1 MRSEPAILIVPLAV
15 AAAVV
20 LGVHLA
26 LVLGVPG
33 ASVLVGW
40 SRLIAVTT
48 FLVVF
53 LVCLMASSSESIREF
68 VKQIA
73 VWLGILVLLPMSVWY
88 GTSAF
93 SPPPDWKHYSKA
105 TSRLDEKIRDA
116 TSEADKDKLR
126 QERDRIDA
134 ERDEAER
141 VFYADMFWLAY
152 PTGLLAILLGTV
164 FPVQAVG
171 AGLMF
176 GGLASL
182 TAGCYAYWDRMG
194 DWLRFGSL
202 VLALLVLLI
211 LGTWRFRPS
220 RSG

>member
-1 MRSEPAILIVPLAV
+1 MRSEPAILIVPLATGAIV
-15 AAAVV
+15 FF
-20 LGVHLA
+20 GVRILA
-26 LVLGVPG
+26 LVLGVH
-33 ASVLVGW
+33 VGVVAAAYIAAAITLL
-40 SRLIAVTT
+40 LI
-48 FLVVF
+48 F
-53 LVCLMASSSESIREF
+53 LVCLMASSSESVREL

-73 VWLGILVLLPMSVWY
+73 VWLGIVVLLPMSVWY

-93 SPPPDWKHYSKA
+93 SPPPDWKHYSKT
-105 TSRLDEKIRDA
+105 TSRLDEKIHDA
-116 TSEADKDKLR
+116 KSEAEKDKLR

-141 VFYADMFWLAY
+141 VFYADMFWVAY
-152 PTGLLAILLGTV
+152 PTGLLAILLGTF